1 MTNDLSKPNENE
13 IDDNWISLRAAKNPP
28 LDGLEYRPVYS
39 KKGWNIIHFKDHNG
53 DYGMRIFFEELE
65 FNKLQEKKF
74 PDWNE
79 IKIKPLENR
88 KKDKGYLDIR
98 ITNAIYLEQF
108 DTFCKNIVSGSDMC
122 STETELLENIF
133 KKCNHWK
140 LLMKNKRVEKLKPF
154 EQQGLIG
161 ELTFLKLL
169 MEKIGVRDAIEA
181 WKGPDKLVKD
191 FLLSSIGVEVKTKQG
206 GLKGQVQISSEFQ
219 LSKDNL
225 SKLFLLVFTVDKST
239 EINPNSF
246 TLTEQIEDIKNF
258 IIQKDI
264 NSLDEFLGKV
274 YMSRYDDKHDYKS
287 DFWLLVDPYQL
298 FIVKE
303 KSPRISP
310 ENINCNF
317 LSEVKYKLSLE
328 GLKDSLLENLDAI
341 YDEL

>member
-1 MTNDLSKPNENE
+1 LIGILSAFGAATSWTYACFIWRSQTQKYQS
-13 IDDNWISLRAAKNPP
+13 IDINLIK
-28 LDGLEYRPVYS
+28 
-39 KKGWNIIHFKDHNG
+39 NIIAFL
-53 DYGMRIFFEELE
+53 IFIPAFINLSSTTEL
-65 FNKLQEKKF
+65 
-74 PDWNE
+74 
-79 IKIKPLENR
+79 
-88 KKDKGYLDIR
+88 
-98 ITNAIYLEQF
+98 
-108 DTFCKNIVSGSDMC
+108 KNI
-122 STETELLENIF
+122 
-133 KKCNHWK
+133 
-140 LLMKNKRVEKLKPF
+140 
-154 EQQGLIG
+154 
-161 ELTFLKLL
+161 LKLL

-274 YMSRYDDKHDYKS
+274 YMSRYDEKHDYKS